1 MVSLSVVSISMNEND
16 CSFNKKK
23 IMKKLIDKAKKTSVF
38 LLFMLTCVCAGS
50 CSGSDNEDLGPDEEK
65 GKGSVKITSIE
76 AVKKSTTG
84 LQINVSIQASGVLAD
99 EVKMLGVMGGATS
112 DAEGSLW
119 ASVGAGKTS
128 GNTKIVAGLRSKTT
142 YYVKAYLKTKEGTV
156 YSPIKKVT
164 TP

>member
-1 MVSLSVVSISMNEND
+1 
-16 CSFNKKK
+16 
-23 IMKKLIDKAKKTSVF
+23 MKKLIDKAKKTSVF
-38 LLFMLTCVCAGS
+38 LLFMLACVCAGS
-50 CSGSDNEDLGPDEEK
+50 CSGSDNDDELAPDEEK

-76 AVKKSTTG
+76 AVRKSTTG
-84 LQINVSIQASGVLAD
+84 LQINVSIKASGVSAD
-99 EVKMLGVMGGATS
+99 EVKMLGVIGGATS
-112 DAEGSLW
+112 DAEGGLW

-142 YYVKAYLKTKEGTV
+142 YYVKAYVKTKEGTV